1 MITQDFIAVQTAAY
15 DVYEDFEDFF
25 SNPLQVVGDVVE
37 PSLVQRVGLRYVDLI
52 RPGPERSI
60 EEFLKPGLQ
69 GLKADD
75 IGANSLLS
83 RFEMLAQTG
92 VGMMRIRC
100 LQSNDGSPLPPDL
113 RTNTLNLDAT
123 VANGLEVGEVVSILD
138 LDHFAN
144 EPMDYELAA
153 VVDSIG
159 HLHDNLD
166 QAFRAAVTQASR
178 STPHPSNLV
187 RIRRIHD
194 LARAW
199 RRRAGR
205 PLGKLRHESLGGQPS
220 VVALLGAV
228 ALDDAGLLATFNALA
243 SSVPVGRSKLSQM
256 ATDAGL
262 PATPHDE
269 ADRSFDNE
277 TLLT

>member
-1 MITQDFIAVQTAAY
+1 MKRTLPALKLQKSPLVLVLAQVRIAPVVKMGDYIPDIQERLRRTGLPHFTEAQDIQVQLGQAPTVRPRWEFHSRDKTRSVVITQDFIAVQTAAY
-15 DVYEDFEDFF
+15 DVYQDFEDFF
-25 SNPLQVVGDVVE
+25 SNPLEVVGEIVE
-37 PSLVQRVGLRYVDLI
+37 PSLVQRLGLRYVDLI
-52 RPGPERSI
+52 RPGPERGI

-153 VVDSIG
+153 VVNSIG

-166 QAFRAAVTQASR
+166 QAFRAAVTQDAMM
-178 STPHPSNLV
+178 
-187 RIRRIHD
+187 
-194 LARAW
+194 AW
-199 RRRAGR
+199 
-205 PLGKLRHESLGGQPS
+205 GKEEL
-220 VVALLGAV
+220 
-228 ALDDAGLLATFNALA
+228 
-243 SSVPVGRSKLSQM
+243 
-256 ATDAGL
+256 
-262 PATPHDE
+262 E
-269 ADRSFDNE
+269 A
-277 TLLT
+277 